1 MTISKEIISIIFMVL
16 FFLAGKKVGELT
28 ENIRFCAAMEHFG
41 GEIVY
46 KNERMTS
53 DSEESKHYR
62 DGVMF
67 LDDYIHVVVG
77 ENRMWGE
84 KDE

>member
-1 MTISKEIISIIFMVL
+1 
-16 FFLAGKKVGELT
+16 
-28 ENIRFCAAMEHFG
+28 MEHFG